1 MLINKGS
8 IDRGLFQ
15 TTIYHTEKDEDKQKI
30 NGDEEIRCKPDKTK
44 TKGMKFANYGKVNS
58 KGLMPENTLVENRD
72 VIIAKVT
79 PIKENRNDP
88 TKVIKYED
96 QSKIFKT
103 VEETYI
109 DKNYMD
115 RNGDGYTFAKVR
127 LRALRKPVI
136 GDKFCSLP
144 TQQVLTDKG
153 WVEIKDIDI
162 DVHKVATLDVN
173 GHLCYESPVAKYE
186 YDHDDKMYYFKNK
199 QLHLICTLNHKL
211 YVKRRSGKQYELI
224 EAQNVMGKQ
233 VRFQKTMTNVWPDVE
248 TIQLGDEEYK
258 MDDWLQMLGMFI
270 ADGSCDTRCK
280 YVHITALK
288 ERKTD
293 FIKAF
298 LEALNVEYK
307 YSKDGNFIINSRE
320 YPEIYEELLV
330 SSSLGWVFMDLS
342 KDGRLKSVWSL

>member
-1 MLINKGS
+1 
-8 IDRGLFQ
+8 
-15 TTIYHTEKDEDKQKI
+15 
-30 NGDEEIRCKPDKTK
+30 
-44 TKGMKFANYGKVNS
+44 
-58 KGLMPENTLVENRD
+58 MPENTLVENRD

-153 WVEIKDIDI
+153 WIEIKDIDI

-173 GHLCYESPVAKYE
+173 
-186 YDHDDKMYYFKNK
+186 
-199 QLHLICTLNHKL
+199 
-211 YVKRRSGKQYELI
+211 
-224 EAQNVMGKQ
+224 
-233 VRFQKTMTNVWPDVE
+233 
-248 TIQLGDEEYK
+248 
-258 MDDWLQMLGMFI
+258 
-270 ADGSCDTRCK
+270 
-280 YVHITALK
+280 
-288 ERKTD
+288 
-293 FIKAF
+293 
-298 LEALNVEYK
+298 
-307 YSKDGNFIINSRE
+307 SR
-320 YPEIYEELLV
+320 L
-330 SSSLGWVFMDLS
+330 
-342 KDGRLKSVWSL
+342 